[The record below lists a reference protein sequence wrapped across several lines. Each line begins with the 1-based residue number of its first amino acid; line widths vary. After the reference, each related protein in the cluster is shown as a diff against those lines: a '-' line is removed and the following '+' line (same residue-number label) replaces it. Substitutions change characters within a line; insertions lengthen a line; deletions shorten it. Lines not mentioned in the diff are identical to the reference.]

1 VTAIAAGLRHTCA
14 LTNAGGVKCWGL
26 NDHGQVG
33 TPGYVHSK
41 PADVAGLGRSVIAIA
56 AGGFHS
62 CALTRLGSVKCW
74 GRNAEGQLG
83 DGTQVNRQRPV
94 GVVGFGPAQ
103 ASLAVISRSVHVTP
117 GRLARIVLR
126 CGPAA
131 RCRGVLSLSAIA
143 RGSAH
148 TRITVSL
155 GSGRFSIST
164 GKTALVK
171 VKLPVAGYRL
181 LLRLKRLAAR
191 ARIDYGQL
199 DGTTTMRTSSVTL
212 IAP

>member
-1 VTAIAAGLRHTCA
+1 MLGSQRSRP
-14 LTNAGGVKCWGL
+14 GG
-26 NDHGQVG
+26 HSS
-33 TPGYVHSK
+33 YVHSK
-41 PADVAGLGRSVIAIA
+41 PTDVAGLGRSVIAIA
-56 AGGFHS
+56 AGGLHS
-62 CALTRLGSVKCW
+62 CALTRSGSVKCW
-74 GRNAEGQLG
+74 GRNVEGQLG

-103 ASLAVISRSVHVTP
+103 ASLAVTSRSVHVTP
-117 GRLARIVLR
+117 GRLAGIVLR

-131 RCRGVLSLSAIA
+131 RCRGVLSLSAVA
-143 RGSAH
+143 RGSSH
-148 TRITVSL
+148 TRITLNL
-155 GSGRFSIST
+155 GSGPFSIST
-164 GKTALVK
+164 GKTGRVK

-191 ARIDYGQL
+191 ARIDYRQL